1 MSSSKKITT
10 CEQGHIF
17 IKNSNCLS
25 CPVCE
30 ANNKPNDTFMSV
42 LAGPA
47 RRALMN
53 KGILTLEQLS
63 QYTEEEVLALHGI
76 GKSSIPKLQAELQ
89 KVHLD
94 FRL

>member
-1 MSSSKKITT
+1 MTSSKKITT

-17 IKNSNCLS
+17 IKNSSCLS

-30 ANNKPNDTFMSV
+30 ANNKPKDTFMSV
-42 LAGPA
+42 LVGPA

-53 KGILTLEQLS
+53 NGIHTLEQLS
-63 QYTEEEVLALHGI
+63 QYTEEEVLAFHGI

-89 KVHLD
+89 KANLE